1 MANNISKI
9 KVDGVPYKVLNT
21 SDINSGNNIGII
33 EYEDGSLQIG
43 TLTNGV
49 EYIVG
54 TQSSA
59 TNSWLGVSTDIG
71 CGNSTIYPGKVII
84 YHLPQ
89 NGNISPAILNL
100 TLADNSTTGPINVKY
115 LSGTNVTNEFS
126 AGYDIFMIY
135 DGTQWK
141 TSASG
146 TAKRS
151 LSIPFAKVDSTSTA
165 TAYTATVPG
174 ITELVDGTC
183 VMLENG
189 VVTSAAGFTI
199 NINGL
204 GAKPVFS
211 NLTAATR
218 DTTIFNVNYT
228 MLFVYDSNR
237 VVDGITGA
245 WCCYRGYDANTN
257 TIGYQLRSNSYS
269 KAMTDI
275 TYRYRLLFSSAD
287 NSKWVPANTSTSTNA
302 TSSRAVC
309 QTPINPFGE
318 IVYYGTTASVAAGS
332 RPSATNLWQQYTL
345 SLGYS
350 FNRTGAALT
359 LTSWKPVY
367 VKCAPQA
374 DGSAIMDATTPYV
387 QDLPTTDDG
396 KIYIFLGVAY
406 NATSIELLMNHPVF
420 YYKDG
425 AIRQWNNA
433 YIPAAVQS
441 NWNETDTSSAAYI
454 QNKPNVTVDSLSSN
468 GVAVAGNNFFR
479 SGSVFI
485 SDTKNSI
492 SLDHAGDAGIDIVAN
507 DGSDG
512 TITLTASSDIEL
524 NTSGTNKAYYND
536 KEIATKDDIPT
547 VGTLNTT
554 NTAAQTTSASES
566 LSGTINL
573 HKISKTG
580 TYNDLLNKPAILQPD
595 VANDI
600 AQGSITSSTGQG
612 FDFIIDSDNI
622 VLQDVLDEKANDSAV
637 VHKTGSNIIT
647 GTVSVPFANVTDSN
661 TSTTLATQL
670 ATAAR
675 QKTLIHIS
683 GVSSLIF
690 TDANNEALTHAEV
703 INYLSDSWKDV
714 IFEVDG
720 FYYTFEWIS
729 ENNDEWVYQCFCGDA
744 GGEFMYFTLT
754 SVNNELSIE
763 FGQNN
768 YQIELESGT
777 NIKTID
783 GNSLLGDGDLTVFP
797 SAGNAFGNIDDVTT
811 VGVYKLNGANTTS
824 GILIVE
830 SYIDTRTSTTT
841 IIQTRLQEGTLHKPH
856 YQYRTKVGSNDWS
869 AWTDV
874 IDLSS
879 YAPKASPA
887 FTGTPTAPTAAAGTN
902 TTQIATTAFVQ
913 SAINALPE
921 PMIFKG
927 SLGTGGT
934 ITTLPAASSD
944 NEGFTY
950 KVITAGTYASQ
961 SAKVGDTFI
970 SDGTNWI
977 LIPSGD
983 EPSGTVTSVKIEA
996 TAPLTINDSSAIT
1009 TSGTR
1014 TLGITMDSTP
1024 TANSSNP
1031 VTSGALKT
1039 ALDAK
1044 ANDSNVVHKGT
1055 ASSSQAESIYG
1066 VKTFESELHAYGGID
1081 VYQGEITST
1090 AAQDFS
1096 YITTNGGD
1104 TLQEALDANKIPI
1117 IDLTA

>member
-1 MANNISKI
+1 MSNINKLKINNQPFDIFNANNFQA
-9 KVDGVPYKVLNT
+9 GT
-21 SDINSGNNIGII
+21 NIGIAEFDNGDI
-33 EYEDGSLQIG
+33 EIS
-43 TLTNGV
+43 TLTQGV

-54 TQSSA
+54 TQQSS
-59 TNSWLGVSTDIG
+59 TNVWTGTSLDMQ
-71 CGNSTIYPGKVII
+71 CLNSTLYVGKVII
-84 YHLPQ
+84 YHLPY
-89 NGNISPAILNL
+89 NGNTSPATLNL
-100 TLADNSTTGPINVKY
+100 TLADNSTTGDVNVKY

-318 IVYYGTTASVAAGS
+318 IVYYSTTASVAAGS

-345 SLGYS
+345 TLGYS

-374 DGSAIMDATTPYV
+374 DGSAIMDSTTPYV
-387 QDLPTTDDG
+387 QALPSTDDG

-425 AIRQWNNA
+425 AIRQWSNA

-454 QNKPNVTVDSLSSN
+454 QNKPTIPDDS
-468 GVAVAGNNFFR
+468 
-479 SGSVFI
+479 
-485 SDTKNSI
+485 
-492 SLDHAGDAGIDIVAN
+492 
-507 DGSDG
+507 
-512 TITLTASSDIEL
+512 
-524 NTSGTNKAYYND
+524 
-536 KEIATKDDIPT
+536 
-547 VGTLNTT
+547 
-554 NTAAQTTSASES
+554 
-566 LSGTINL
+566 NL
-573 HKISKTG
+573 
-580 TYNDLLNKPAILQPD
+580 
-595 VANDI
+595 
-600 AQGSITSSTGQG
+600 
-612 FDFIIDSDNI
+612 
-622 VLQDVLDEKANDSAV
+622 
-637 VHKTGSNIIT
+637 VHKTGDEPIGGQKTFSSTIVANGGIDVGQ
-647 GTVSVPFANVTDSN
+647 GTVSSEDSQDF
-661 TSTTLATQL
+661 SYITTGGGDTLQDAL
-670 ATAAR
+670 DAKGD
-675 QKTLIHIS
+675 KTLIVTVTKS
-683 GVSSLIF
+683 GDTYTADKTYAEIRNAIEANTDVVVIGTFADEFFYLDYIEHHPNNNNTYIFKNIWYDNTLCSESLRFPSSGNIG
-690 TDANNEALTHAEV
+690 
-703 INYLSDSWKDV
+703 Y
-714 IFEVDG
+714 
-720 FYYTFEWIS
+720 S
-729 ENNDEWVYQCFCGDA
+729 EN
-744 GGEFMYFTLT
+744 
-754 SVNNELSIE
+754 
-763 FGQNN
+763 
-768 YQIELESGT
+768 
-777 NIKTID
+777 KID
-783 GNSLLGDGDLTVFP
+783 IST
-797 SAGNAFGNIDDVTT
+797 
-811 VGVYKLNGANTTS
+811 KAN
-824 GILIVE
+824 L
-830 SYIDTRTSTTT
+830 
-841 IIQTRLQEGTLHKPH
+841 
-856 YQYRTKVGSNDWS
+856 
-869 AWTDV
+869 
-874 IDLSS
+874 
-879 YAPKASPA
+879 ASPA
-887 FTGTPTAPTAAAGTN
+887 LTGTPTAPTATAGTN

-913 SAINALPE
+913 TAINALPD
-921 PMIFKG
+921 PMVFKG

-934 ITTLPAASSD
+934 ITTLPTASND
-944 NEGFTY
+944 NKGFTY

-961 SAKVGDTFI
+961 AAKVGDTFI

-983 EPSGTVTSVKIEA
+983 EPSGTVTSVKIET
-996 TAPLTINDSSAIT
+996 TAPLTIDDSSAIT

-1055 ASSSQAESIYG
+1055 SSSSQAESIYG

-1104 TLQEALDANKIPI
+1104 TLQEALDSKANAIPI

>member
-1 MANNISKI
+1 MSNINKLKINNQPFDIFNANNFQA
-9 KVDGVPYKVLNT
+9 GT
-21 SDINSGNNIGII
+21 NIGIAEFDNGDI
-33 EYEDGSLQIG
+33 EIS
-43 TLTNGV
+43 TLTQGV

-54 TQSSA
+54 TQQSS
-59 TNSWLGVSTDIG
+59 TNVWTGTSLDMQ
-71 CGNSTIYPGKVII
+71 CLNSTLYVGKVII
-84 YHLPQ
+84 YHLPY
-89 NGNISPAILNL
+89 NGNTSPATLNL
-100 TLADNSTTGPINVKY
+100 TLADNSTTGDVNVKY

-151 LSIPFAKVDSTSTA
+151 LSIPFAKVDSTSIA

-189 VVTSAAGFTI
+189 VVTSAAGFTL

-204 GAKPVFS
+204 GAKPVFN

-237 VVDGITGA
+237 VVDSITGA

-350 FNRTGAALT
+350 FNRTGAALE

-374 DGSAIMDATTPYV
+374 NGSAIMDADTPYV
-387 QDLPTTDDG
+387 QDLPTTEDG

-406 NATSIELLMNHPVF
+406 STTAIELLMNHPVF

-425 AIRQWNNA
+425 AIRQWSNAAETDFIVDFVYDEDEGDYVCSKTYSEITAALAANRKVVGVAKYNNA
-433 YIPAAVQS
+433 IQGIYSNVYTTGNSVYFVQLDEGEGSSPEIFSFILSNADELTTSTHRLLRDTDGVIRGANNIWCSITIGSNDAVTVSNNPFTDFDSYIFGNEQSVILKASVTYNSASYSHDILMHAKYTGTGVANRKYIGITPLEYTNNKYLYLEFTSTTASGKMVEFYSKPSTGIPSTDLASAVQTS
-441 NWNETDTSSAAYI
+441 LGKADTS
-454 QNKPNVTVDSLSSN
+454 
-468 GVAVAGNNFFR
+468 
-479 SGSVFI
+479 
-485 SDTKNSI
+485 
-492 SLDHAGDAGIDIVAN
+492 
-507 DGSDG
+507 
-512 TITLTASSDIEL
+512 
-524 NTSGTNKAYYND
+524 
-536 KEIATKDDIPT
+536 
-547 VGTLNTT
+547 
-554 NTAAQTTSASES
+554 
-566 LSGTINL
+566 
-573 HKISKTG
+573 
-580 TYNDLLNKPAILQPD
+580 LQPD

-612 FDFIIDSDNI
+612 FDFIVDSDDN
-622 VLQDVLDEKANDSAV
+622 VLQDVLDAKASISAV
-637 VHKTGSNIIT
+637 NAKQ
-647 GTVSVPFANVTDSN
+647 D
-661 TSTTLATQL
+661 TL
-670 ATAAR
+670 
-675 QKTLIHIS
+675 
-683 GVSSLIF
+683 V
-690 TDANNEALTHAEV
+690 
-703 INYLSDSWKDV
+703 
-714 IFEVDG
+714 
-720 FYYTFEWIS
+720 
-729 ENNDEWVYQCFCGDA
+729 
-744 GGEFMYFTLT
+744 
-754 SVNNELSIE
+754 
-763 FGQNN
+763 
-768 YQIELESGT
+768 SGT
-777 NIKTID
+777 NIKTV
-783 GNSLLGDGDLTVFP
+783 NNTSLLG
-797 SAGNAFGNIDDVTT
+797 SGNVS
-811 VGVYKLNGANTTS
+811 VGTITGITMNGSSKGTS
-824 GILIVE
+824 GVVDL
-830 SYIDTRTSTTT
+830 
-841 IIQTRLQEGTLHKPH
+841 GTVLTAH
-856 YQYRTKVGSNDWS
+856 QDISG
-869 AWTDV
+869 
-874 IDLSS
+874 
-879 YAPKASPA
+879 KADINSPA
-887 FTGTPTAPTAAAGTN
+887 LTGTPTAPTAVAGTN

-913 SAINALPE
+913 TVINALPE

-961 SAKVGDTFI
+961 AAKIGDTFI

-983 EPSGTVTSVKIEA
+983 EPSGTVTSITLNA

-1055 ASSSQAESIYG
+1055 PSSSQAEPIYG

-1117 IDLTA
+1117 IDLTT